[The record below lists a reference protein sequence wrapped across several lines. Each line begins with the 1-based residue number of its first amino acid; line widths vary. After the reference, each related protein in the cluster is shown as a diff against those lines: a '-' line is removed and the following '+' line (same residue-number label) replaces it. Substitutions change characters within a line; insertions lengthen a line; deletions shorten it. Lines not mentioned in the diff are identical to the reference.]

1 MSGVSPQIAVLAT
14 VGVLLAFVAGDR
26 WRKFRR
32 AVADH
37 KAAVATASSAKRTKR
52 LTLRAMVVA
61 IVVLGL
67 YIAANGVG
75 ARRAHSN
82 PAPLSTCA
90 TVAPGGA
97 SPPAVC
103 PR

>member
-1 MSGVSPQIAVLAT
+1 MSGVSPQVAVLAT

-32 AVADH
+32 AVSDH
-37 KAAVATASSAKRTKR
+37 KAASSTASSAKKAKW
-52 LTLRAMVVA
+52 LALRAMVIA

-75 ARRAHSN
+75 ARRAHSD
-82 PAPLSTCA
+82 PAPPPTCA
-90 TVAPGGA
+90 TAAPAGA
-97 SPPAVC
+97 AAPAAC